1 MQREKRLTPSIISF
15 YIMATSED
23 TLPTQD
29 IYEEK
34 ARMLV
39 EQLIEKGTIE
49 MGRDEPILY
58 HMPTG
63 AQFDSVV
70 NIAHFHKGWEAAQTG
85 ET

>member
-1 MQREKRLTPSIISF
+1 MSF
-15 YIMATSED
+15 HIMATSED
-23 TLPTQD
+23 TSPTQD

-39 EQLIEKGTIE
+39 EQLIKKGTIE
-49 MGRDEPILY
+49 MEHDEPILY
-58 HMPTG
+58 HVPTG

>member
-1 MQREKRLTPSIISF
+1 
-15 YIMATSED
+15 MATSED
-23 TLPTQD
+23 TLATQD

-39 EQLIEKGTIE
+39 EQLIKKGTIE
-49 MGRDEPILY
+49 MGHDEPILY
-58 HMPTG
+58 HAPTG

-70 NIAHFHKGWEAAQTG
+70 NMAHFQKGWEAAQTG